1 MWFKTLGVYDVVVE
15 DNKMTLKGKG
25 LHAKLVCEDLK
36 KNLGKYVEIVAPEK
50 NDEKSKKNEEKIGED
65 QFDMNLEK
73 SEAFIGS
80 QYDPYNYPIQYFD
93 ENPDACFIM

>member
-1 MWFKTLGVYDVVVE
+1 MVVE

-25 LHAKLVCEDLK
+25 LDAKLVCEDLK
-36 KNLGKYVEIVAPEK
+36 KNLGKYVEIVALEK
-50 NDEKSKKNEEKIGED
+50 NDEKSKKNEEKIDED

-80 QYDPYNYPIQYFD
+80 QYDPYNHPIQYFA
-93 ENPDACFIM
+93 ENPDSCVIM

>member
-1 MWFKTLGVYDVVVE
+1 MVVE
-15 DNKMTLKGKG
+15 DNKITLKGKG
-25 LHAKLVCEDLK
+25 LDAKLVCEDLK

-50 NDEKSKKNEEKIGED
+50 NDEKSKKNEEKIHAN

-73 SEAFIGS
+73 CEEFIGS
-80 QYDPYNYPIQYFD
+80 QYDPYNYPIQYFA